1 LIAAAVGLSST
12 LAANISINSGPVEFG
27 QGVAQTVACSG
38 DESIIVTPATTFSN
52 EGADIRTTF
61 SYAENNAIVVASTAG
76 ITVGMIAD
84 DGEGWIP
91 ENSVVV
97 GFEGDQVVLLNVIL
111 SGDSSEL
118 EAGRPVTFSESRGT
132 PGTISTVEDY
142 TYGPGN
148 YGEYEF
154 DSASDISGLAVGMLV
169 SGLGIEPDTVITSI
183 VAESIRVSKADN
195 FSGGELTFTNSVS
208 GVQGSFDLTDITVSG
223 IPDTCIGKVFTIKIY
238 DNESSD
244 PLAITDWDEIPD
256 DSFQVYWGDGL
267 FTEGK
272 GTLSD
277 NYAMLHFERNRW
289 FTDDRGYNGD
299 CIPSGG
305 CLETAHSL
313 ESSVGPDAFRVTLP
327 LSVDAAQV
335 YKITVE
341 SQDDSN
347 TFEYDNN
354 GQPATKSF
362 NDFFWEYID

>member
-1 LIAAAVGLSST
+1 LSK
-12 LAANISINSGPVEFG
+12 
-27 QGVAQTVACSG
+27 
-38 DESIIVTPATTFSN
+38 TFSTN
-52 EGADIRTTF
+52 
-61 SYAENNAIVVASTAG
+61 G
-76 ITVGMIAD
+76 I
-84 DGEGWIP
+84 P
-91 ENSVVV
+91 
-97 GFEGDQVVLLNVIL
+97 
-111 SGDSSEL
+111 SG
-118 EAGRPVTFSESRGT
+118 GIPVTFSESRGT

-183 VAESIRVSKADN
+183 DAESIRVSKADN

-208 GVQGSFDLTDITVSG
+208 GVQGSFDLSDITVSG

-238 DNESSD
+238 DNESSE

-256 DSFQVYWGDGL
+256 NSFQVYWGDGL
-267 FTEGK
+267 FTEGE
-272 GTLSD
+272 GTLDD

-289 FTDDRGYNGD
+289 FTDDRNYNGD

-305 CLETAHSL
+305 CLETAHSVD
-313 ESSVGPDAFRVTLP
+313 SSVGPDAFRVTLP
-327 LSVDAAQV
+327 LSVDATQV

-347 TFEYDNN
+347 TFEYFNQ
-354 GQPATKSF
+354 GQLATKSF
-362 NDFFWEYID
+362 NEFFWRHID